1 MTFEQVDAIGQGK
14 VWVGS
19 EAGEKWFS
27 RQNWGLDAAIK
38 EAALLGKQNIPQNYP
53 EYRKDY
59 MNDLLAGFPFAQSKA
74 FYKRNRLE
82 NYKLL
87 QGVKRLQM
95 QRGTNRTSFQINIR

>member
-19 EAGEKWFS
+19 RS
-27 RQNWGLDAAIK
+27 RVKNGLVDKIGGLMQLLR
-38 EAALLGKQNIPQNYP
+38 AALLGKQNIPQNYP

-74 FYKRNRLE
+74 FYKE
-82 NYKLL
+82 
-87 QGVKRLQM
+87 
-95 QRGTNRTSFQINIR
+95 